1 MIFTSPVNAFGSGK
15 MRVPSV
21 PVISTTP
28 IFASGDWK
36 LNTLWLTPP
45 PANCA
50 MADTW
55 VGRQPGTR
63 FQPISD
69 LDGAGGAI
77 LDPAATV
84 ATGPKMWTSVVMWY
98 GPMSNSRPARKE
110 ELGLGWKMSG
120 PGYCMTVCADM
131 GADVAVGDRATRGL
145 HPLAEHGVWCD
156 AYQPFAR
163 DSACSRRH
171 VRSLGRH

>member
-1 MIFTSPVNAFGSGK
+1 MIGTISHSGSWRIIANPGARVIFTSPVNAFGSGT

-55 VGRQPGTR
+55 VGTSTGNSVPSRSPTWTVR
-63 FQPISD
+63 VARS
-69 LDGAGGAI
+69 
-77 LDPAATV
+77 LDPTAATV
-84 ATGPKMWTSVVMWY
+84 ATGPKMWTSVVM
-98 GPMSNSRPARKE
+98 
-110 ELGLGWKMSG
+110 
-120 PGYCMTVCADM
+120 
-131 GADVAVGDRATRGL
+131 
-145 HPLAEHGVWCD
+145 
-156 AYQPFAR
+156 
-163 DSACSRRH
+163 
-171 VRSLGRH
+171 